1 MLKKLVI
8 SALSF
13 GMLGASSL
21 GGLTTAQAEENKLVI
36 STFGLSQDQV
46 EAVVMDPFAKANA
59 AEVVLEV
66 GNASER
72 LTKLKN
78 DPNSTIDVIELS
90 QSNADHGV
98 KESLFAPITEKE
110 VPNIANLTDGA
121 KEVFERGT
129 GVPYAV
135 NSIGIVYD
143 KEALGFEIKEW
154 ADLWKPELAGTIA
167 IPEIS
172 TTFGPA
178 MLYLASDYKKVE
190 LESDKGEAAFV
201 GLAELAPNIV
211 KTYSKSSELANMFQA
226 GEIKVAILADFAYGM
241 VKEANPNVE
250 YVVPESGTYAN
261 YNVINVPTN
270 AQNKELAYK
279 YIDWRISEELLVQTA
294 EAFNEAPVNKNVEL
308 SEEVAA
314 HKTYGAVAE
323 RAKTMNTQF
332 INENMAE
339 WLNLWNETL
348 N

>member
-1 MLKKLVI
+1 MFKKLVF
-8 SALSF
+8 SALSL
-13 GMLGASSL
+13 GMLASSTL
-21 GGLTTAQAEENKLVI
+21 GGISMAQAAENKLVI
-36 STFGLSQDQV
+36 STFGISQDEV
-46 EAVVMDPFAKANA
+46 EKIVMDPFAEANA

-78 DPNSTIDVIELS
+78 DPSSTIDVIELS
-90 QSNADHGV
+90 QSIADQGV
-98 KESLFAPITEKE
+98 KDGLFAPITEKE
-110 VPNIANLTDGA
+110 VPNIANLSDGA
-121 KEVFERGT
+121 KEVLERGT
-129 GVPYAV
+129 GVPYTV

-154 ADLWKPELAGTIA
+154 SDLWKAELAGQIA

-178 MLYLASDYKKVE
+178 MLYLASDYKGVE
-190 LESDKGEAAFV
+190 LESDKGTAAFE
-201 GLAELAPNIV
+201 GLAELKPNIV
-211 KTYSKSSELANMFQA
+211 KTYGKSSELANMFQA

-261 YNVINVPTN
+261 YNILNIPAN

-279 YIDWRISEELLVQTA
+279 YIDWRISEELLTATA
-294 EAFNEAPVNKNVEL
+294 EGFNEAPVNKNVEL
-308 SEEVAA
+308 SDEVAA
-314 HKTYGAVAE
+314 NKTYGAVAD
-323 RAKTMNTQF
+323 RAKSMNTQF
-332 INENMAE
+332 INENMGE